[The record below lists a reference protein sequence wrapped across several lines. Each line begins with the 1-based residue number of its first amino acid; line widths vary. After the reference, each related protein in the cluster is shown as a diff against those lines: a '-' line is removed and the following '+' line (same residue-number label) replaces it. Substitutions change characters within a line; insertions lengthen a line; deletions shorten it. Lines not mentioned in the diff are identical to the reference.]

1 MGNSGARLADI
12 AARTGYSKNTV
23 SLALRDSPRIPE
35 ATRLLIR
42 EAASALNYLP
52 NHVAKSLTSRETK
65 TIGLVLADI
74 TNPVLTE
81 TSRMIEKELAKLGYG
96 TLFATSNN
104 TRREEV
110 AAIEMFRSRQV
121 DGMLV
126 YPARG
131 DRNFDHLIALRRAN
145 FPVVL
150 LTSGD
155 NIGVDMVSV
164 DERLGVYKAVRHFID
179 LGHRRIGTL
188 DTNAAEGNHEKFDG
202 YLQALASAGIG
213 FDPELQV
220 APAGYGPSAGFWAMD
235 MLMAAANRPTAVF
248 VANDYIAV
256 GAVRWCQRQ
265 GLRIPEDVALIGFDN
280 LEMSEFLSTPLSSVS
295 YEIDILTRLAIERLL
310 KLIGTD
316 GKLPDPRVTLVE
328 PKLAI
333 RDSSGSALV
342 AAESSFPD
350 AG

>member
-35 ATRLLIR
+35 ATRDLIR
-42 EAASALNYLP
+42 TAARELNYLP

-74 TNPVLTE
+74 TNPILTE

-121 DGMLV
+121 DGMLI

-131 DRNFDHLIALRRAN
+131 DRNFEHLIKLRRAN

-150 LTSGD
+150 LTCGED
-155 NIGVDMVSV
+155 IGVDMVGV
-164 DERLGVYKAVRHFID
+164 DEKVGVYKAVRHFID

-188 DTNAAEGNHEKFDG
+188 DSNASEGNHEKFDG
-202 YLQALASAGIG
+202 YVQALASAGIG

-220 APAGYGPSAGFWAMD
+220 SPAGYGPAAGYWAMD
-235 MLMAAANRPTAVF
+235 TLMAAANRPSAVF

-256 GAVRWCQRQ
+256 GAVRWCQKH
-265 GLRIPEDVALIGFDN
+265 GLRVPEDVALIGFDN
-280 LEMSEFLSTPLSSVS
+280 LEMSEFLSAPLSSVS

-310 KLIGTD
+310 KLIAAS
-316 GKLPDPRVTLVE
+316 GKLPSPRVTMIE
-328 PKLAI
+328 PELAI
-333 RDSSGSALV
+333 RDSSGSAL
-342 AAESSFPD
+342 
-350 AG
+350 